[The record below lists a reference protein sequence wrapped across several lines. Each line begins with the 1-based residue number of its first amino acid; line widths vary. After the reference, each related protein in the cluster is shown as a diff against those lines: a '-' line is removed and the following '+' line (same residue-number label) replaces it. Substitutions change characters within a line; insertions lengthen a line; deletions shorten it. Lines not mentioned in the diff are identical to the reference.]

1 MTIGNQGLPRWAEI
15 ALAGAGL
22 WATLPV
28 IAACAVVVKATSTG
42 PAFFQQD
49 RVGRFGHS
57 FRLVKL
63 RTMTVNNTGIGVTAK
78 DDKRITAVGKMLRK
92 TKLDELPELWNVL
105 RGDMSFVGPRPEVP
119 RYVDVTS
126 PLWREVLCVR
136 PGLTDPVTLRLR
148 NEEELLASIDGD
160 RERFYRD
167 VLQTY
172 KLRGYAAYLRARSP
186 AADIGVLVRTVA
198 AVVRP
203 GLTPPPTL
211 DEINATVTP

>member
-1 MTIGNQGLPRWAEI
+1 MSAKGLPRWAEI
-15 ALAGAGL
+15 AVAGAGL

-28 IAACAVVVKATSTG
+28 IAACAIAVKATSSG
-42 PAFFQQD
+42 PAFFRQD

-63 RTMTVNNTGIGVTAK
+63 RTMTANNTGIGVTAK
-78 DDKRITAVGKMLRK
+78 DDKRITAVGQILRK

-119 RYVDVTS
+119 RYVDVNNA
-126 PLWREVLCVR
+126 LWREVLGVR

-167 VLQTY
+167 VLQSY
-172 KLRGYAAYLRARSP
+172 KLRGYAAYLRTRSP
-186 AADIGVLVRTVA
+186 VTDVRVLLQTVA

-211 DEINATVTP
+211 AEINASVAP